1 MTNTMLYTYYAVKTE
16 HLRRVL
22 HFYSKGQPLF
32 SVTFF
37 WARVPSWAFGRRRGD
52 RRTRRGPWVLLPDML
67 PFNLSGY
74 M

>member
-1 MTNTMLYTYYAVKTE
+1 MTNTMLYTYDAGKTE

-37 WARVPSWAFGRRRGD
+37 
-52 RRTRRGPWVLLPDML
+52 
-67 PFNLSGY
+67 
-74 M
+74 